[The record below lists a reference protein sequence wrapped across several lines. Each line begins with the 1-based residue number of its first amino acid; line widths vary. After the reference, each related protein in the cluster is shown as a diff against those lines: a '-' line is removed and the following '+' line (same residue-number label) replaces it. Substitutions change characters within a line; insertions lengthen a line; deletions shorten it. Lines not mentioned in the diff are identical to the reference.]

1 MKTFKKIASVALDI
15 LIMLIFI
22 ISVLLVVANIT
33 ADKEKG
39 EQPNVFGYVIN
50 SVQSDSMSGTFEKGA
65 LVVGK
70 VPTSDTV
77 IAKDDIISFRQKVGG
92 VEIINTHRVVDVN
105 EVGAIPV
112 YQTQGDNR
120 DVSPVPDT
128 EWKTINEVTA
138 VYKFHIPGVGG
149 FIDFL
154 KKPLGFVL
162 CLVLPMLAFIAWQVY
177 KLISLYIQSKKEQ
190 MLEEAK
196 EGVSDEAKDAIIRE
210 YLAKMQEQTENSVN
224 EASAEEAE
232 SENKVD
238 TADEN
243 KMQEQTE
250 NFVDEASAEETKS
263 ENNADTGDDNK

>member
-1 MKTFKKIASVALDI
+1 MKTFKKIVSVALDI
-15 LIMLIFI
+15 LVVLVFLIA
-22 ISVLLVVANIT
+22 VLLVVANIT

-92 VEIINTHRVVDVN
+92 VEIINTHRVVDIN

-120 DVSPVPDT
+120 DVCPAPDT
-128 EWKTINEVTA
+128 EWKTINDVTA

-154 KKPLGFVL
+154 KKPVGFVL

-177 KLISLYIQSKKEQ
+177 KLISLYIQGKKEQ
-190 MLEEAK
+190 MLAEAK

-210 YLAKMQEQTENSVN
+210 YLAKMQAQTEK
-224 EASAEEAE
+224 AED
-232 SENKVD
+232 K
-238 TADEN
+238 
-243 KMQEQTE
+243 
-250 NFVDEASAEETKS
+250 ASAEETKL